1 MAIFDKIK
9 DSAVSQSVVGRANAS
24 KQNGIMG
31 MLANPYVFLTC
42 LFASLGCMM
51 YGYDQGV
58 MGSILVMQ
66 NFEAHF
72 PDLQGSTIQGWL
84 VSALELG
91 AWFGALF
98 CGYLADKISR
108 KYSMLVA
115 VIIFTVGTG
124 LQAGAQSGNMLF
136 GGRVV
141 GGIGIGMFSMV
152 IP

>member
-1 MAIFDKIK
+1 MAIGRVRDAK
-9 DSAVSQSVVGRANAS
+9 VSQSVVGKAS
-24 KQNGIMG
+24 ADKKHGIVG
-31 MLANPYVFLTC
+31 MLQNPYVFMTC

-72 PDLQGSTIQGWL
+72 PSLTGSTIQGWL

-98 CGYLADKISR
+98 CGCKSPSEDLLY
-108 KYSMLVA
+108 
-115 VIIFTVGTG
+115 F
-124 LQAGAQSGNMLF
+124 
-136 GGRVV
+136 
-141 GGIGIGMFSMV
+141 
-152 IP
+152 